1 MGTVGI
7 KMKIMPDSPDV
18 DMEKMKEE
26 IKKLIEK
33 MGGRSREY
41 SIEPVA
47 FGLNSVNAF
56 FEWPEEKE
64 LEELENSI
72 RNMKDISS
80 VQILDMRR
88 LI

>member
-7 KMKIMPDSPDV
+7 KMKIMPTSPEV
-18 DMEKMKEE
+18 DM
-26 IKKLIEK
+26 KKLEGEVK
-33 MGGRSREY
+33 HLVEHSGGRSREY

-47 FGLNSVNAF
+47 FGLMSLNAF

-64 LEELENSI
+64 LEELENEIKTIKTVNST
-72 RNMKDISS
+72 
-80 VQILDMRR
+80 QIMDMRR